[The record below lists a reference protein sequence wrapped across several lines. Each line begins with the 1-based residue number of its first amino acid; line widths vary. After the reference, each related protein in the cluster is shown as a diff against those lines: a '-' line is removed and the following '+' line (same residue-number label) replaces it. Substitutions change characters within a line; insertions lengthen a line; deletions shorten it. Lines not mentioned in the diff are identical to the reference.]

1 MGKKVFDFRQHTLLQ
16 GAPRSKPII
25 QFASDVDERSDH
37 REDNKPKEQV
47 LIKRTP
53 YQGQIIDLGGEPKND
68 YRTDAEKNEDYW
80 SPIGGAWERN
90 KSQWN
95 NGQHLLQG
103 LGKTVGVATAVA
115 STANPEALG
124 VANFVQKV
132 HNNPYVQ
139 AGMSSLGL
147 ADAAHRVKNGNV
159 GKNFDEDVFTALEF
173 VPYLNTAIKY
183 GNNITKGVRDL
194 KHLPQQVK
202 RKWNA
207 EKRIWERLKPL
218 NQRIKNIANEK
229 YEEDVY
235 KIQQDFYQKD
245 DALAQQQREV
255 NIEGR
260 NKEAALNKAYIIRER
275 LRKPQPEPTASPL
288 RDSQID
294 FSKLTRQDW
303 EELLKQYPDL
313 KSRIEFIEGKPY
325 LNDGGLYGS
334 VYSSINSTP
343 RQIPLFGTD
352 QFVDASI
359 TVPRGQKVP
368 MSTFSTVNA
377 KDEPIIPLIRD
388 VSVSNDY
395 IKALQH
401 NIDYVLKEFP
411 GAVPFG
417 SSVGVTKAGFPHITD
432 DIDLF
437 ITEDRLPFIEQKYGP
452 RFGWYQKVGNKD
464 GTGTQTYTLE
474 LENGK
479 YGDSGK
485 IDLNVLYADP
495 NTGNAVGQRSLELFR
510 QLFPDEYQK
519 ALLEAERTQSPIIIN
534 KTPEQLIAK
543 IDPSKTILDAF
554 ESSKDKHIPRSL
566 IYLQDGDPDQVY
578 EGLKKYYES
587 FLGSKVRHAPVHESQ
602 FTNYVENRQ
611 LLDQMGFSNLDN
623 DKIASDPKRMR
634 NIFQYWWMENTAYG
648 RGTATDGDFFGN
660 AKKYMTEMGGR
671 GGQAAGPG
679 LNTVLFGNSYSNGNG
694 LTYGVVQPEI
704 SGIVEGMSPQEI
716 YNAVIRSQGQD
727 LSITP
732 EQIQSINNILN
743 KYNISPITG
752 IPTYRSLVDVF
763 DRLGYNKEGVYG
775 VSNILGINGVVT
787 GSYGNSLYYGGL
799 RPFNRPG
806 DLLSFID
813 TSQKIGS
820 GIYPIPHRH
829 RVNYIPKVG
838 NFRSTELNRVTNP
851 NKHSSANERN
861 TRFLSSKESFRD
873 LASDR
878 IRRITSERISSI
890 EEQRDALRQS
900 MQKDKD
906 VKRGELDQVYSTF
919 DARNKKLDEILNL
932 INNRKSHMV
941 GIGTS
946 LAIGGGLAGGLAALY
961 IPEKEI
967 WKKYLPEYSDFID
980 SLTPEEVEYI
990 KKHYTRNVD
999 WDQQKSYKQ
1008 LIQELKDQ
1016 KFDEKRKN
1024 KQ

>member
-1 MGKKVFDFRQHTLLQ
+1 MSKKVFDFRQHTMLM
-16 GAPRSKPII
+16 GVPRRTPII
-25 QFASDVDERSDH
+25 AQASSIDERSDH
-37 REDNKPKEQV
+37 KEDNKPKEQV

-53 YQGQIIDLGGEPKND
+53 YQGQIVDLGGEPVDD
-68 YRTDAEKNEDYW
+68 YRSDAERNEDYW

-103 LGKTVGVATAVA
+103 LGKTMGVAAATAL
-115 STANPEALG
+115 TANPEVFG
-124 VANFVQKV
+124 VANLVQKV
-132 HNNPYVQ
+132 YNNPYVQ

-147 ADAAHRVKNGNV
+147 ADAAHRVKTGNI
-159 GKNFDEDVFTALEF
+159 GKNFDEDIFTALEF

-183 GNNITKGVRDL
+183 GNNVTKGVRDL

-218 NQRIKNIANEK
+218 NKRIKDVANEK
-229 YEEDVY
+229 YEESINN
-235 KIQQDFYQKD
+235 IQQDFYQKAD
-245 DALAQQQREV
+245 VLAQQLRDVRSEGWNKGDALRKAFAKRE
-255 NIEGR
+255 
-260 NKEAALNKAYIIRER
+260 L
-275 LRKPQPEPTASPL
+275 LRKPQFESTASSL

-303 EELLKQYPDL
+303 EKFFKQYPDL

-325 LNDGGLYGS
+325 LNDGGLQGA
-334 VYSSINSTP
+334 VYRSINSTP
-343 RQIPLFGTD
+343 RQIPLYGTD
-352 QFVDASI
+352 QFVDASVTI
-359 TVPRGQKVP
+359 PKGQKVP
-368 MSTFSTVNA
+368 MSTFSTINR
-377 KDEPIIPLIRD
+377 KNEPIIPSTENI
-388 VSVSNDY
+388 SVNDDY
-395 IKALQH
+395 VKALQH

-411 GAVPFG
+411 GSVPYG

-437 ITEDRLPFIEQKYGP
+437 ITEDRLPFIEQKYGT
-452 RFGWYQKVGNKD
+452 RAKWYQKVGDKD
-464 GTGTQTYTLE
+464 GTGVQTYTLE

-519 ALLEAERTQSPIIIN
+519 ALLEAERTQSPIIIT
-534 KTPEQLIAK
+534 KTPEQLITK

-554 ESSKDKHIPRSL
+554 ESDKDKHIPRSL

-587 FLGSKVRHAPVHESQ
+587 FLGSKVRHAPVNENQ
-602 FTNYVENRQ
+602 FTNYTENRL
-611 LLDQMGFSNLDN
+611 LLDKMGLSNLDY

-648 RGTATDGDFFGN
+648 RGTNPEGDFFGN

-679 LNTVLFGNSYSNGNG
+679 LNTVLFGDSGSNG
-694 LTYGVVQPEI
+694 LDWAYGVVQPEI

-716 YNAVIRSQGQD
+716 YNAVIRSQGHN
-727 LSITP
+727 LSLTS
-732 EQIQSINNILN
+732 EQIQSINDILS
-743 KYNISPITG
+743 KYNIAPITETPAYQPL
-752 IPTYRSLVDVF
+752 INIF

-787 GSYGNSLYYGGL
+787 GPYGNSLYYGGL

-813 TSQKIGS
+813 TSRGNGS
-820 GIYPIPHRH
+820 RIYPIPHTH
-829 RVNYIPKVG
+829 RVNHIPRVKG
-838 NFRSTELNRVTNP
+838 FRLAELNKATNP
-851 NKHSSANERN
+851 NKHSMAERRN
-861 TRFLSSKESFRD
+861 TEFLLSRQSFRD
-873 LASDR
+873 LAFNR
-878 IRRITSERISSI
+878 IHRKTNEQISSI
-890 EEQRDALRQS
+890 EDQREALRQD
-900 MQKDKD
+900 MQRDKD
-906 VKRGELDQVYSTF
+906 IKRSELDKVYSTF
-919 DARNKKLDEILNL
+919 DTRDKKLDEMLNL
-932 INNRKSHMV
+932 LHNRKSYMV
-941 GIGTS
+941 GIGTG
-946 LAIGGGLAGGLAALY
+946 LAVGGGLVGGLSALH

-980 SLTPEEVEYI
+980 SLSPEEIEYI
-990 KKHYTRNVD
+990 KNYYIRNTS

-1016 KFDEKRKN
+1016 KFDEKRK
-1024 KQ
+1024 K

>member
-1 MGKKVFDFRQHTLLQ
+1 MGKKVFDFRQHTMLM
-16 GAPRSKPII
+16 GVPRRTPII
-25 QFASDVDERSDH
+25 SQASYVDERSDH
-37 REDNKPKEQV
+37 KEDNKPKEQV

-53 YQGQIIDLGGEPKND
+53 YQGQIVDLGGEPVDD
-68 YRTDAEKNEDYW
+68 YRSDAERNKDYW

-90 KSQWN
+90 KSQFN
-95 NGQHLLQG
+95 NDQHLLQG
-103 LGKTVGVATAVA
+103 LGKTMGVAATTAL
-115 STANPEALG
+115 TANPEVFG
-124 VANFVQKV
+124 VANFVQKAY
-132 HNNPYVQ
+132 NNPYIQ
-139 AGMSSLGL
+139 AVMSSLGL
-147 ADAAHRVKNGNV
+147 ADAAHRVKTGNI

-183 GNNITKGVRDL
+183 GNNVTKGVRDL
-194 KHLPQQVK
+194 KHLPQQIK

-207 EKRIWERLKPL
+207 EKRIWEQVKPL
-218 NQRIKNIANEK
+218 NRRIKNVADEK
-229 YEEDVY
+229 YEEDVF
-235 KIQQDFYQKD
+235 KIRQDFYKKD
-245 DALAQQQREV
+245 DALVQQQRDV
-255 NIEGR
+255 STEGR
-260 NKEAALNKAYIIRER
+260 NKEADLNIAYINRER
-275 LRKPQPEPTASPL
+275 LREPQSTESSL
-288 RDSQID
+288 RNSQID

-303 EELLKQYPDL
+303 EKLIKQYPDL

-325 LNDGGLYGS
+325 LNDGGSYNA
-334 VYSSINSTP
+334 VYRSINSTP

-352 QFVDASI
+352 QLVDASVTI
-359 TVPRGQKVP
+359 PKGQKVP
-368 MSTFSTVNA
+368 MSTFSTINTKNDPV
-377 KDEPIIPLIRD
+377 IPSTGD
-388 VSVSNDY
+388 VSVSDDY
-395 IKALQH
+395 VKALQH

-411 GAVPFG
+411 GSVPYG
-417 SSVGVTKAGFPHITD
+417 SSVGVTKARFPHITD

-452 RFGWYQKVGNKD
+452 RSEWYQKVGDKD
-464 GTGTQTYTLE
+464 GTGVQTYTLE

-479 YGDSGK
+479 YEDSGK

-495 NTGNAVGQRSLELFR
+495 NTGNAIGQRSLELFR

-534 KTPEQLIAK
+534 KTPEQLITK
-543 IDPSKTILDAF
+543 VGPSKTILDSF
-554 ESSKDKHIPRSL
+554 EANKDKHIPRSL

-587 FLGSKVRHAPVHESQ
+587 FLGSKVRHAPVNENQ
-602 FTNYVENRQ
+602 FTDYAENRL
-611 LLDQMGFSNLDN
+611 LLDKMGLSNLDY

-648 RGTATDGDFFGN
+648 RGTKTDGDFFGN
-660 AKKYMTEMGGR
+660 AKKYMTEMGGH

-694 LTYGVVQPEI
+694 LAYGIVQPEI

-716 YNAVIRSQGQD
+716 YNAVIRSQGHN
-727 LSITP
+727 LSLTS
-732 EQIQSINNILN
+732 EQIQSINDILSR
-743 KYNISPITG
+743 YNISPITETPAYQPL
-752 IPTYRSLVDVF
+752 INMF

-787 GSYGNSLYYGGL
+787 GPYGNSLYYGGL

-813 TSQKIGS
+813 TSKEIGS

-829 RVNYIPKVG
+829 RVNNIPRAG
-838 NFRSTELNRVTNP
+838 IFRPTVLNKITSP
-851 NKHSSANERN
+851 NKHSAAKERN
-861 TRFLSSKESFRD
+861 TRFLLSKESFRD
-873 LASDR
+873 LATDR
-878 IRRITSERISSI
+878 IRRITNERVSSI
-890 EEQRDALRQS
+890 EKQRDALRQG

-906 VKRGELDQVYSTF
+906 IKRSELDKVYSTF
-919 DARNKKLDEILNL
+919 DTRDKKLDEMLNL
-932 INNRKSHMV
+932 LHNRKSYMV
-941 GIGTS
+941 GIGTG
-946 LAIGGGLAGGLAALY
+946 LAVGGGLIGGLSALH

-980 SLTPEEVEYI
+980 SLTPEEIEYI
-990 KKHYTRNVD
+990 KKHHIRNVN

-1016 KFDEKRKN
+1016 KFDEKK
-1024 KQ
+1024 KK